1 MEKITNV
8 AGLKNAI
15 QVLEDEQAIKEQLL
29 KDQLYLTY
37 ASFKPAKLLGMTMK
51 EMVASPHFVDNVID
65 TTIGLATGYLS
76 RRIVVGSSANIMRK
90 ILGTIV
96 QAGVTKIL
104 TMHSDTVKSYGKL
117 AFQQIFR
124 RKAKKTDAS

>member
-1 MEKITNV
+1 MGKINYV
-8 AGLKNAI
+8 AKLKSDI
-15 QVLEDEQAIKEQLL
+15 QILEEEQRVKGQQL
-29 KDQLYLTY
+29 KDQLYRTY
-37 ASFKPAKLLGMTMK
+37 ESFKPARLLGLTMK
-51 EMVASPHFVDNVID
+51 EMVSSPHFVDNVID

-90 ILGTIV
+90 LLGTIL
-96 QAGVTKIL
+96 QAGVTKIV

-124 RKAKKTDAS
+124 KKAKKTDAS